1 MPEGLIDQAVNPRQP
16 RQRQERD
23 PPDLQDVATQ
33 QTEILAWM
41 MAELRARQPLTQPA
55 NPAEPPEDPSFD
67 WTRLALPS
75 ETNFQVPGTGLVQRM
90 ASSLFARV
98 HTLAGRDQHEARFV
112 LQVISLCPDLR
123 DDERVWAFQRL
134 NVYCIVAALGWPAAT
149 AACASSTATTD
160 FVLPPGVVLPQ
171 QQPQG
176 QRRNLR
182 EQQPT
187 AAAPPPQQ

>member
-1 MPEGLIDQAVNPRQP
+1 MVNTRAIATNSSLSDQDESEPGPSNIEHATSPEQLIMPEGLIDQGVNPRQP

-33 QTEILAWM
+33 QTEILAGM
-41 MAELRARQPLTQPA
+41 MAELRARQPLAQPA
-55 NPAEPPEDPSFD
+55 NSAEPPEDPSFD

-90 ASSLFARV
+90 ASSLFGRV
-98 HTLAGRDQHEARFV
+98 
-112 LQVISLCPDLR
+112 S
-123 DDERVWAFQRL
+123 

-176 QRRNLR
+176 
-182 EQQPT
+182 
-187 AAAPPPQQ
+187 